1 MLSTKELM
9 SYDKILVCFSG
20 GKDSIGCVLSMLDAG
35 IPKEKIEI
43 HHHSI
48 DGHEGSVLMDW
59 PITPDYCRA
68 FAETLNLP
76 IYYSW
81 RVGGFEREMLR
92 CDQLTAPCRFETPE
106 GEIKQ
111 VGGDRGKPNTR
122 RKFPQVSANL
132 SVRWCSA
139 YTKIMV
145 CDALIINQERFRN
158 KRTLVV
164 TGERAEES
172 SARAKYKI
180 FEPDRSDLRDGKKY
194 QRHVDHY
201 RVVHDW
207 DEAKIWEAME
217 RYKINP
223 HPAYKLGW
231 GRLSCMA
238 CIFGN
243 KNQWA
248 SVKEIDPNRFRKISE
263 YEKEFECTIHRTKNV
278 AELVQEGKP
287 YANMNILDIH
297 QAMATEYRENIILKK
312 WQLPSGAFGDNTG
325 PS

>member
-1 MLSTKELM
+1 
-9 SYDKILVCFSG
+9 
-20 GKDSIGCVLSMLDAG
+20 
-35 IPKEKIEI
+35 
-43 HHHSI
+43 
-48 DGHEGSVLMDW
+48 MDW

-92 CDQLTAPCRFETPE
+92 CDQLTAPCKFETPE

-207 DEAKIWEAME
+207 DESKIWEAME
-217 RYKINP
+217 RYRINP

-248 SVKEIDPNRFRKISE
+248 SVKEIDPTRFRKISK
-263 YEKEFECTIHRTKNV
+263 YEKEFGCTIHRTKNV

-297 QAMATEYRENIILKK
+297 QAMATEYKENMILKK
-312 WQLPSGAFGDNTG
+312 WKLPSGAFGDNTG